1 MCVYY
6 CRTVCLLLQDLCAVI
21 YQCLTN
27 EDLPTYSTNSS
38 RPTSHGRRPSSG
50 DAVPGAWPVAVAT
63 GPARERWASRSSE
76 TTKPMGLLDDAEA
89 GEAGGL
95 VQAAHLN
102 QQPLVVHPPS
112 NPEEPFV
119 VDALDFAA
127 GRCTPF
133 VDLDTVAGRL
143 ATFRTRWRVTSD
155 GVVVSFPER
164 RLRPLNPKMLAKAGF
179 LYCPD
184 AQHTDRCMC
193 FCCNLNPIP

>member
-1 MCVYY
+1 
-6 CRTVCLLLQDLCAVI
+6 
-21 YQCLTN
+21 
-27 EDLPTYSTNSS
+27 
-38 RPTSHGRRPSSG
+38 
-50 DAVPGAWPVAVAT
+50 
-63 GPARERWASRSSE
+63 
-76 TTKPMGLLDDAEA
+76 MGLLEDAEA
-89 GEAGGL
+89 GEAGSL
-95 VQAAHLN
+95 VQAAH

-119 VDALDFAA
+119 VDAFDFAA

-155 GVVVSFPER
+155 GGIVSFPER
-164 RLRPLNPKMLAKAGF
+164 RLRPLNPKMLATAGF

-184 AQHTDRCMC
+184 AQHTDRCIC